1 MSLLRISNASRKYIS
16 ENGNEHFA
24 LKNVSIIFPNTG
36 LVAIVGKSGSGKS
49 TIINLISLL
58 DKPTS
63 GCVYYRDE
71 ETSKWNQKKQDKYHN
86 NEIGII
92 FQHYHL
98 LENETALFNV
108 MLPML
113 IKGKK
118 PKDAERDAINLFQSI
133 NIPDNIYCTKCKDLS
148 GGEKERV
155 AVLRAIANDPPIV
168 LADEPTGA
176 LDSKNS
182 IIVMDILKKLSETK
196 LVIMVSHNMDLVD
209 KYADEI
215 YTIKDGE
222 LDNVVVRNKNESHNE
237 TVLEDKHHKKDDWI
251 MRLMKSN
258 FKRRFKR
265 NIVSCLALT
274 IGLVSSMLIIG
285 FVNGNSSSIKK
296 RSEKQFD
303 YGVSTFYRENSQS
316 IPGSKISLV
325 QMIRPSIQEIN
336 NISNKLGDFHI
347 EPNADALI
355 PLYPLMKIGDDT
367 IEDIAYQPIYSFIDS
382 SSDPSILLEGEIP
395 NEDTLNEV
403 LINKTAYN
411 NLKKKT
417 NSDPIGLSI
426 NLHSDYEY
434 HHYLGDELETVIT
447 DYFVYDKTITIVG
460 VVDDFNFLAT
470 SKVYYSFSALK
481 EYLLEYP
488 LNNLSTQLEKDIT
501 WYDQLNNCADNDS
514 LSSYSYRLFLKDY
527 SQKELLNDVINN
539 IQSPYRIE
547 SSSITITNT
556 LFDLIGAASLG
567 MELFLAIALIGTA
580 LILGI
585 VSFSSYSEDKKS
597 SAILSCIGASKGE
610 IFSLYLY
617 ENTGIGLI
625 SLITSII
632 CAPLLS
638 ILINKIIFQF
648 SSFENMISIPF
659 LTFMGYRF
667 LLPLILFIGTTLI
680 CVVAT
685 YIPLFFAKKISL
697 KEELADE

>member
-133 NIPDNIYCTKCKDLS
+133 NITDNIYRTKCKDLS

-316 IPGSKISLV
+316 IPGSKINLV

-336 NISNKLGDFHI
+336 NFSNKLEDFHI

-355 PLYPLMKIGDDT
+355 PLYPLMKIGDET
-367 IEDIAYQPIYSFIDS
+367 IEDVAYQPIYSFVDS
-382 SSDPSILLEGEIP
+382 SADPSILLEGEIP
-395 NEDTLNEV
+395 IEDTLNEV

-417 NSDPIGLSI
+417 NSNPIGLSI

-470 SKVYYSFSALK
+470 AKVYYSFSALK

-597 SAILSCIGASKGE
+597 SAILSCIGASKSE

-617 ENTGIGLI
+617 ENIGIGLI
-625 SLITSII
+625 SLIISII

-638 ILINKIIFQF
+638 VLINKIIFQF